1 MGRTG
6 RCQLIS
12 SSCLGWQ
19 CGRPWSLPT
28 RAPASQHLLRLAVA
42 DTPRRDRA
50 HGGPARGRAVGH
62 RRPLR
67 TVVRPGL
74 FAALRSIKS
83 TPPPRGWRQTPNP
96 IYYLGLQPLGL
107 SEMAKQTTRPGTFY
121 YLTDWVDNGKTKC
134 FMVGAGWTTRGGQSI
149 NHSSIWGQDMTWQ
162 VFWIPVVIATVMSIR
177 T

>member
-1 MGRTG
+1 MCCNAPDELTLITRVSGRGLFGAAHFVMGRTG

-96 IYYLGLQPLGL
+96 VYYLGLQPLGL
-107 SEMAKQTTRPGTFY
+107 SEMAKQTTRPGAVLLSY
-121 YLTDWVDNGKTKC
+121 
-134 FMVGAGWTTRGGQSI
+134 
-149 NHSSIWGQDMTWQ
+149 
-162 VFWIPVVIATVMSIR
+162 
-177 T
+177 